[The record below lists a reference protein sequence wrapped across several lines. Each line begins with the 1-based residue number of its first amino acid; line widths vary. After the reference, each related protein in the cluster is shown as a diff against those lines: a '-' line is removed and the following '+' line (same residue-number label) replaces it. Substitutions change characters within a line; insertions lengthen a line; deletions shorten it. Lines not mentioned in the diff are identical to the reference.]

1 MTEQFENQ
9 FKKIRINYEASLE
22 NFLENKE
29 KFPKYTTQLINL
41 ANQNSGGT
49 KPKIVGKMT
58 ELIKECPYKTR
69 EGWEKWYI
77 SKYPTKIDDATE
89 KILPMVN
96 NLKNAIELIDKKMVK
111 TWVEDLIFNKTPE
124 GLIIQEIILNEI
136 SKRLQTSYR
145 MATKEEESKNIDGY
159 IGEIPVQIKPDTY
172 LAQKPIV
179 KEKINISIIYYN
191 YKKSNKYLTIITD
204 IIR

>member
-136 SKRLQTSYR
+136 SKRLHTSYR

-159 IGEIPVQIKPDTY
+159 IGEIPVQIKPETY

-204 IIR
+204 LIR